1 MAILQNLRRLVLA
14 GSGLTFG
21 TIAIAAVVWPR
32 TVAVQYGLHLDGVD
46 AFNEFR
52 AVFVGFW
59 LALATSMIVAA
70 RRPALSTLG
79 DLCGIALVL
88 QAMGRLPS
96 VAVDGRPSVP
106 FLGAMVGEALAGAVV
121 LLGRVRGGTTTSPTG
136 PAVG

>member
-1 MAILQNLRRLVLA
+1 MATIKSLRRIVLA

-21 TIAIAAVVWPR
+21 TIAVAAMVWPR
-32 TVAVQYGLHLDGVD
+32 AVAAQYGLHLDGID

-59 LALATSMIVAA
+59 LALATSMIIAA

-79 DLCGIALVL
+79 DLCGLALLL
-88 QAMGRLPS
+88 QAGGRLLS
-96 VAVDGRPSVP
+96 VATDGRPSLP
-106 FLGAMVGEALAGAVV
+106 FLGAMVGEALAGAIV
-121 LLGRVRGGTTTSPTG
+121 LLGRARGGSTTSPTG